1 MTSDPVEATS
11 VRESSRKSSICL
23 KPNQCSTNSP
33 LEYVT
38 SFQDKAQSEISSRL
52 KTFTI
57 DLTGDSDE
65 EIVNELPTGNANL
78 TTSLIELQTQKTPKT
93 KQIVSTKSSRAK
105 NFDISK
111 KEYLCKLM
119 NVSGDD
125 DGTAERSLLQLKSG
139 IYDSPLQPETPV
151 MDKVDDNSKVIDLV
165 SSGRFSTVKVP
176 VY

>member
-33 LEYVT
+33 LKYVT

-52 KTFTI
+52 KIFTI

-93 KQIVSTKSSRAK
+93 KQIVSRKSSRAK

-125 DGTAERSLLQLKSG
+125 DGTAERQLKSG

-151 MDKVDDNSKVIDLV
+151 MDKVDNSKVIDLV

>member
-23 KPNQCSTNSP
+23 KSSKCSTNSP

-78 TTSLIELQTQKTPKT
+78 TTSLIELQTPKT
-93 KQIVSTKSSRAK
+93 KQIVSRKSSRAK
-105 NFDISK
+105 NIDISK

-125 DGTAERSLLQLKSG
+125 DDTEERSMLQLKSG

-151 MDKVDDNSKVIDLV
+151 TDKVDGNSKVIDLV
-165 SSGRFSTVKVP
+165 SSGRFSTVKVQ